1 MDFIYDRVFDAKE
14 REIEARLTWT
24 TEPAEAVAK
33 GRIANLGTEATIA
46 EENRINRDIFGVYSL
61 CKCLKQTLV
70 FFRFFKV
77 NFKFDSSDLN
87 LNDFQLLSLETVPVT
102 LFQSYCKWPIMQL
115 KWPLVHM
122 FLRVQLLLTSLS
134 FKN

>member
-46 EENRINRDIFGVYSL
+46 EENRINRDIIIDWPVVSICIMLYISFLPSYY
-61 CKCLKQTLV
+61 V
-70 FFRFFKV
+70 F
-77 NFKFDSSDLN
+77 
-87 LNDFQLLSLETVPVT
+87 
-102 LFQSYCKWPIMQL
+102 
-115 KWPLVHM
+115 
-122 FLRVQLLLTSLS
+122 
-134 FKN
+134 